1 MDIEDTES
9 KGYHEK
15 VRTLPTW
22 SFMSEK
28 SDIVVTHVPAKNL
41 FQKIYFFYSL
51 DVEVEHHSHENYSM
65 KQRSFDAGI
74 PSEFK
79 LDAN

>member
-15 VRTLPTW
+15 VTTLPTW
-22 SFMSEK
+22 PLMSEK

-41 FQKIYFFYSL
+41 F
-51 DVEVEHHSHENYSM
+51 
-65 KQRSFDAGI
+65 
-74 PSEFK
+74 
-79 LDAN
+79 